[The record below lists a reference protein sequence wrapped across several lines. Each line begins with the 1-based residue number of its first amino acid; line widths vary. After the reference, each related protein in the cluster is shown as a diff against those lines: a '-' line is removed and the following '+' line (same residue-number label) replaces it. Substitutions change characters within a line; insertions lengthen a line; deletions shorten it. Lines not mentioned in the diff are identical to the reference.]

1 MSIEKF
7 NNLNK
12 ELKQKATT
20 WEDINWRDVE
30 TDLAARQKGLVVAYN
45 NSEHARLKLLQESLL
60 RSFCGRAMAI
70 RKVTQSKGS
79 KTPGVDGKLWKT
91 SKQRFEAIK
100 NLKRI
105 IFAKSGDYKANGV
118 LRVWIP
124 KRPNSKRPLGIPTL
138 TDRAI
143 QQLFVFILDPIVEE
157 KSDLHSYGFRKYRS
171 TNDAMQ
177 RLRHLLGP
185 KNRPTWIYDADIKKC
200 FDMIS
205 HEIILSE
212 ISKIIPSRRIKF
224 VSQWLKAPI
233 RESGTYIRPKKGTP
247 QGGVISP
254 LLSNIVLNGLEQQVR
269 GSVLKST
276 SRPRENKLVGNWVI
290 RYADD
295 FLVTSR
301 SRKQLTEENIPRIKT
316 FLSTRGLIINEEK
329 SKIINLESESFDFLG
344 WNVSLKK
351 RKRSFNDLNSTDNF
365 VLIIAPTNASI
376 KRIKTR
382 LKEMFKYN
390 NNIKALIGDLNPL
403 LRGWTNYYRTSY
415 HSQKVFQSLGH
426 YVYEKT
432 RSWLKKKHPRQT
444 VGNINKKYVF
454 SNSKRTWRFGINE
467 KYVIFDPSQAQQIR
481 FKNLQLGLNPYVH
494 EDYYIQRT
502 LILDADKFRAAV
514 YSKYN
519 KKCLL
524 CGGSLYGT
532 EPIEL
537 HHIIP
542 ERYGGKYTLLNIVPL
557 HRLCHKNVTQRPEN
571 LNVEEKK
578 N

>member
-12 ELKQKATT
+12 ELNKKATT

-105 IFAKSGDYKANGV
+105 IFAKSGDYKASGV

-124 KRPNSKRPLGIPTL
+124 KEPNSKRPLGIPTL

-233 RESGTYIRPKKGTP
+233 REDGTYIRPKKGTP
-247 QGGVISP
+247 QGC
-254 LLSNIVLNGLEQQVR
+254 
-269 GSVLKST
+269 
-276 SRPRENKLVGNWVI
+276 
-290 RYADD
+290 D
-295 FLVTSR
+295 F
-301 SRKQLTEENIPRIKT
+301 
-316 FLSTRGLIINEEK
+316 
-329 SKIINLESESFDFLG
+329 
-344 WNVSLKK
+344 
-351 RKRSFNDLNSTDNF
+351 
-365 VLIIAPTNASI
+365 PT
-376 KRIKTR
+376 
-382 LKEMFKYN
+382 
-390 NNIKALIGDLNPL
+390 
-403 LRGWTNYYRTSY
+403 
-415 HSQKVFQSLGH
+415 
-426 YVYEKT
+426 
-432 RSWLKKKHPRQT
+432 
-444 VGNINKKYVF
+444 
-454 SNSKRTWRFGINE
+454 
-467 KYVIFDPSQAQQIR
+467 
-481 FKNLQLGLNPYVH
+481 
-494 EDYYIQRT
+494 
-502 LILDADKFRAAV
+502 AV
-514 YSKYN
+514 
-519 KKCLL
+519 
-524 CGGSLYGT
+524 
-532 EPIEL
+532 
-537 HHIIP
+537 
-542 ERYGGKYTLLNIVPL
+542 
-557 HRLCHKNVTQRPEN
+557 
-571 LNVEEKK
+571 
-578 N
+578 